1 MLKIRINFVDD
12 EKGNQE
18 LLKLVSDISST
29 HTILQQSGI
38 YKGRGKS
45 IYSSVY
51 LDVEKGR

>member
-1 MLKIRINFVDD
+1 MLEIRITFVDD
-12 EKGNQE
+12 EKGNEE
-18 LLKLVSDISST
+18 LQNLIEDISLT
-29 HTILQQSGI
+29 HTILQQSDV